1 MIRINLLPHRE
12 QSKEAHR
19 HRFQLLLAA
28 AIFVAGVVVASSYLV
43 LNSRIDHQQHR
54 NQYLQDAIAQLDGQI
69 KKIEGLKKERDE
81 LLARK
86 QLVEQLQ
93 QGRNE
98 ATHIFDQLVRQTPDG
113 VYLRD
118 FRQTGR
124 SFDLSGYALSGARVS
139 NYMRTLA
146 QSTTFDAPVLVEVK
160 AAIVNNQRV
169 SEFTLRLGMKGQEA
183 AAPAPGKKGARP

>member
-19 HRFQLLLAA
+19 HRFQILLVG
-28 AIFVAGVVVASSYLV
+28 AIVTAGLTVASSYLV
-43 LNSRIDHQQHR
+43 LDSRIGHQQHR
-54 NQYLQDAIAQLDGQI
+54 NQYLQDAIAKLDGQI
-69 KKIEGLKKERDE
+69 KKIEGLKKERDD

-118 FRQTGR
+118 FKQNGR
-124 SFDLSGYALSGARVS
+124 SFDVAGYALSGARVS

-146 QSTTFDAPVLVEVK
+146 QSTTFNAPALVEVK

-169 SEFTLRLGMKGQEA
+169 SEFTLRLGMKGPEQ
-183 AAPAPGKKGARP
+183 AAPATDKNGARP

>member
-19 HRFQLLLAA
+19 HRFQILLAL
-28 AIFVAGVVVASSYLV
+28 AIITAGLVVASSYL
-43 LNSRIDHQQHR
+43 LLDSRIGHQQHR
-54 NQYLQDAIAQLDGQI
+54 NQYLQEAIAKLDSQI
-69 KKIEGLKKERDE
+69 KKIEGLKKERDD

-118 FRQTGR
+118 FKQTGR
-124 SFDLSGYALSGARVS
+124 NFDLSGYALSGARVS
-139 NYMRTLA
+139 NYMRSLA
-146 QSTTFDAPVLVEVK
+146 QSTTFNAPVLVEVK

-169 SEFTLRLGMKGQEA
+169 SEFTLRLGMKVPEQSE
-183 AAPAPGKKGARP
+183 PAPGKKGSRP